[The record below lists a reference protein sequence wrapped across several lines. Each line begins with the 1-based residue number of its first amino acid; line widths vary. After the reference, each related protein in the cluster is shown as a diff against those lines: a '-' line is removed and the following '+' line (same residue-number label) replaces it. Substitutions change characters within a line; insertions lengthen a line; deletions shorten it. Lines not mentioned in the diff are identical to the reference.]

1 MEVTSNITIH
11 LVLDCSNLYVL
22 GFPEI
27 LLRKSSHGWMEG
39 ANSPCIQT
47 ICLIYSTLYKWFPL
61 LTLLCSS
68 WCSCISGFPGTLG
81 LLMFCPSFLII
92 GHVDFCLHHLADF
105 SGPGHSAGTE
115 QSAGCSIWL
124 QRWESQ
130 WGLKPLKANRF
141 DMRSPGFH
149 VFLFLQCYWRLQSDN
164 TEIQAKGELLAQE
177 EKVSLLSFVQ
187 NVWYWGT
194 QRGNEF
200 NMSSGFG
207 WLSQQRK

>member
-39 ANSPCIQT
+39 VNSPCIQT

-124 QRWESQ
+124 QWWESQ
-130 WGLKPLKANRF
+130 WGFTGARVWSPSKPIDLICEALVFMCFCFCSVTEGCNQTTLRSKLK
-141 DMRSPGFH
+141 
-149 VFLFLQCYWRLQSDN
+149 
-164 TEIQAKGELLAQE
+164 E
-177 EKVSLLSFVQ
+177 
-187 NVWYWGT
+187 
-194 QRGNEF
+194 
-200 NMSSGFG
+200 SS
-207 WLSQQRK
+207 